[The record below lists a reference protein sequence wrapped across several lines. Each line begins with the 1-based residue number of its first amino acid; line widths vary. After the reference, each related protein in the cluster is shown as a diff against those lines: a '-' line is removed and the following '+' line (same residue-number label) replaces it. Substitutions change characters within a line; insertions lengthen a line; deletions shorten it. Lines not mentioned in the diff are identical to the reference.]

1 MSGGSSTPRA
11 PSHIDLTGPV
21 DAALGGGVG
30 QLRMASEEIERVPSG
45 EPYDWFQR
53 ATELLASGN
62 SDAAAQLLEHLVAA
76 DPTSQSALEAYGR
89 ALFDA
94 RRFADAAVTFTEL
107 LEIAPANDYAHFGLG
122 MSLWQAQEFTTARDH
137 LAMAFVMKPENAEY
151 SRALGQVTATLR
163 ARLAGGLPLNGPVN
177 P

>member
-1 MSGGSSTPRA
+1 M
-11 PSHIDLTGPV
+11 
-21 DAALGGGVG
+21 G
-30 QLRMASEEIERVPSG
+30 QSDVASEQIQRVPAG

-53 ATELLASGN
+53 ATELLAAGN
-62 SDAAAQLLEHLVAA
+62 SDAAAQLLAHLVAA
-76 DPTSQSALEAYGR
+76 DPMSQSALEAYGR

-94 RRFADAAVTFTEL
+94 RRFAEAGVAFAQL
-107 LEIAPANDYAHFGLG
+107 LEMAPANDYAHFGLG

-151 SRALGQVTATLR
+151 SRALGQVKATLR
-163 ARLAGGLPLNGPVN
+163 ARIAGGLPLNGPVN